1 MGNQVNTS
9 AEMVPTKMETQGQ
22 PRVGRTAAAF
32 AVFAVMCLALGATVV
47 YYNSALSQ
55 HVKNSD
61 SVTTTTTSTA
71 ITTSTATTTAA
82 LTTPIDGTALSIY
95 SNTSKSVVTI
105 VGVNVT
111 TVNSFFGSYVT
122 YSEVEGSGFVTDYG
136 DTPCIVTN
144 FHVVDGIINITVT
157 FSNGDAYPGKVI
169 GSDVYADL
177 AVVSVNAPASE
188 FFPLK
193 IFQSSG
199 LQVGESVY
207 AIGAPFGLSG
217 TFTSGLIS
225 QLGRT
230 IQEATAGDYSISDII
245 QFTAPINPG
254 NSGGPLLDSDGEV
267 IGITTATISGSVG
280 LGFAIPS
287 ETILREL
294 PSLVTKGSYTDHS
307 YLGISGV
314 DMTYQLAQ
322 ASNTNVTYGVLV
334 EKVTGGSPAS
344 KADIKGGTTLA
355 NIIDTE
361 CTYGPSSSQC
371 LTGGDI
377 IVSANGTKLI
387 SMDALSS
394 YLEENTV
401 AGQTVKLGIVRDGA
415 MMNVTVT
422 LGARPQP

>member
-1 MGNQVNTS
+1 
-9 AEMVPTKMETQGQ
+9 METQGQ

-47 YYNSALSQ
+47 YYNSVLSQ
-55 HVKNSD
+55 HVADSNSA
-61 SVTTTTTSTA
+61 TTTTTSTV
-71 ITTSTATTTAA
+71 ITTSTTTMTAA
-82 LTTPIDGTALSIY
+82 STTPIDGTALAIY

-111 TVNSFFGSYVT
+111 TVNYGPFGTYVS
-122 YSEVEGSGFVTDYG
+122 YSEVEGSGFVTDY
-136 DTPCIVTN
+136 DNTPYIITN
-144 FHVVDGIINITVT
+144 FHVVDGITNITVT
-157 FSNGDAYPGKVI
+157 FSNGDAYPGKVV

-177 AVVSVNAPASE
+177 AVVSVTAPVSE
-188 FFPLK
+188 FFPLT
-193 IFQSSG
+193 IVESSG

-225 QLGRT
+225 QIGRT
-230 IQEATAGDYSISDII
+230 IREATAGDYSISGII

-254 NSGGPLLDSDGEV
+254 NSGGPLLDSNGEV
-267 IGITTATISGSVG
+267 IGITTAIISGSEG

-287 ETILREL
+287 QTIIREL
-294 PSLVTKGSYTDHS
+294 PSLITTGSYTDHS

-322 ASNTNVTYGVLV
+322 ESNTNITYGVLV
-334 EKVTGGSPAS
+334 EQVTSGSPADE
-344 KADIKGGTTLA
+344 AGIKGGTKLVD
-355 NIIDTE
+355 IIDTE
-361 CTYGPSSSQC
+361 CVFGRSNNQC
-371 LTGGDI
+371 LIGGDI

-401 AGQTVKLGIVRDGA
+401 AGQAVILGVVRDGV
-415 MMNVTVT
+415 MTNVPVT
-422 LGARPQP
+422 LGGRPQP

>member
-1 MGNQVNTS
+1 
-9 AEMVPTKMETQGQ
+9 METQTQ

-55 HVKNSD
+55 HVADSNSAT
-61 SVTTTTTSTA
+61 STTTSTV
-71 ITTSTATTTAA
+71 ITTSTTTATTASTI
-82 LTTPIDGTALSIY
+82 PIDGTALAIY

-105 VGVNVT
+105 VGVVAT
-111 TVNSFFGSYVT
+111 TVNSIFGSYVT

-136 DTPCIVTN
+136 SNPYIITN
-144 FHVVDGIINITVT
+144 FHVVDGTSNMTVT
-157 FSNGDAYPGKVI
+157 FSNGDAYPGKVV

-177 AVVSVNAPASE
+177 AVVSVDAPASE
-188 FFPLK
+188 FFPLT
-193 IFQSSG
+193 IVESSG

-230 IQEATAGDYSISDII
+230 IQEATTGSYSISGII

-254 NSGGPLLDSDGEV
+254 NSGGPLLDSNGEV
-267 IGITTATISGSVG
+267 IGITTATISGSEG

-287 ETILREL
+287 QTIIREL
-294 PSLVTKGSYTDHS
+294 PSLITTGSYTDHS

-314 DMTYQLAQ
+314 DMNYQLAE
-322 ASNTNVTYGVLV
+322 ASNTNITYGVLV
-334 EKVTGGSPAS
+334 EQVTSGSPAD
-344 KADIKGGTTLA
+344 KADIKGGTKLVD
-355 NIIDTE
+355 IIDTD
-361 CTYGPSSSQC
+361 CVYGPNNDQC
-371 LTGGDI
+371 LAGGDI

-401 AGQTVKLGIVRDGA
+401 AGQTVILGIIRNGVS
-415 MMNVTVT
+415 MNVSVT

>member
-9 AEMVPTKMETQGQ
+9 AETVSARMETQTQ

-55 HVKNSD
+55 HVADSNSAT
-61 SVTTTTTSTA
+61 STTTATVITTSTSTVTTTSTM
-71 ITTSTATTTAA
+71 
-82 LTTPIDGTALSIY
+82 PIDGTALAIY

-105 VGVNVT
+105 VGVVAT
-111 TVNSFFGSYVT
+111 TLYTWYGQPYVS
-122 YSEVEGSGFVTDYG
+122 YSEIEGSGFVTDYG
-136 DTPCIVTN
+136 STPYIITN
-144 FHVVDGIINITVT
+144 FHVVNGVSNITIT
-157 FSNGDAYPGKVI
+157 FSNGDAYPGRVV

-177 AVVSVNAPASE
+177 AVVSVSAPASE
-188 FFPLK
+188 FFPLT
-193 IFQSSG
+193 IVESSG
-199 LQVGESVY
+199 LQVGQSVY

-230 IQEATAGDYSISDII
+230 INETTAGNYPISGII

-254 NSGGPLLDSDGEV
+254 NSGGPLLDSKGEV
-267 IGITTATISGSVG
+267 IGITTAIISGSVG

-287 ETILREL
+287 QTIIREL
-294 PSLVTKGSYTDHS
+294 PSLITTGSYKAHS

-322 ASNTNVTYGVLV
+322 ASHTNITYGVLV
-334 EKVTGGSPAS
+334 EQVTSGGPAD
-344 KADIKGGTTLA
+344 KAGIKGGTTQV
-355 NIIDTE
+355 NISGTPYLI
-361 CTYGPSSSQC
+361 
-371 LTGGDI
+371 GGDI
-377 IVSANGTKLI
+377 IASANGTRLI

-401 AGQTVKLGIVRDGA
+401 AGQTVILGIVRGGV
-415 MMNVTVT
+415 MMYVPVT